1 MQERL
6 AGICRPLLRGFT
18 VKGKKK
24 CEVVA
29 GGGNGRCFPMRLIE
43 KAILIVMG
51 RPSRKQEPLG
61 TARPLRSRV
70 WSPPNE
76 GTGDRN
82 SESQK
87 VMQTRM
93 TKSETE
99 DRRILKE
106 LRVGPDLDS

>member
-51 RPSRKQEPLG
+51 RPSRKQEMM
-61 TARPLRSRV
+61 AQQQRLRQIQER
-70 WSPPNE
+70 
-76 GTGDRN
+76 
-82 SESQK
+82 
-87 VMQTRM
+87 
-93 TKSETE
+93 
-99 DRRILKE
+99 
-106 LRVGPDLDS
+106 

>member
-51 RPSRKQEPLG
+51 RPSRKQEMMAQRR
-61 TARPLRSRV
+61 ARRLRQ
-70 WSPPNE
+70 
-76 GTGDRN
+76 G
-82 SESQK
+82 
-87 VMQTRM
+87 
-93 TKSETE
+93 
-99 DRRILKE
+99 
-106 LRVGPDLDS
+106 